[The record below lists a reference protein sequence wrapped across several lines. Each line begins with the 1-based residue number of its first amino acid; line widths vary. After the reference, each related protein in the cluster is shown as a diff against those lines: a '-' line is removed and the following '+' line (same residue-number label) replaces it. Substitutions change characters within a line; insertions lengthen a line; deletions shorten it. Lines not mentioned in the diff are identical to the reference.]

1 VHELSLSRAILDSA
15 LRHAEGKRVKSV
27 RLRVGALRQVV
38 PGTLAFY
45 FELTARGTPCEGA
58 DLEQQGVPAILRC
71 ESCREEWRMKE
82 PSFRCPLCDCGTVQV
97 ISGEELEIE
106 SIEVEE
112 DAACTGSG

>member
-1 VHELSLSRAILDSA
+1 MHELSVARAILDSA
-15 LRHAEGKRVKSV
+15 LRNAEGKRVNSV
-27 RLRVGALRQVV
+27 RLRIGALRQVV

-58 DLEQQGVPAILRC
+58 DLQQQAVPAILRC
-71 ESCREEWRMKE
+71 ESCQEQWRLKE
-82 PSFRCPLCDCGTVQV
+82 PSFRCPVCNCGRVRI

-112 DAACTGSG
+112 DGHAPG